1 MNTNQQTIQ
10 QTIQQTNQQTNPTI
24 NEKVL
29 NNIVTEMITAKFNNM
44 NPLVHN
50 ILNHVNFESSIAREV
65 PNVQSKLDILA
76 SQGQPSM
83 DNLIATSQTGVQPV
97 QQVQAVQ
104 AVQPVQ
110 QVQPVQPVQQV
121 QAVQQTSYITYAKI
135 GIITIAIICI
145 LCVVA
150 YMYIPEPYNYVV
162 MCVAFAAALA
172 SDYFIVKTYC
182 M

>member
-1 MNTNQQTIQ
+1 MNTN
-10 QTIQQTNQQTNPTI
+10 QQTNQQTNPTI

-83 DNLIATSQTGVQPV
+83 DNLIATSQTGVQQV
-97 QQVQAVQ
+97 QQVQDVQ

-110 QVQPVQPVQQV
+110 PV
-121 QAVQQTSYITYAKI
+121 QAVQQTNYITYAKI

-162 MCVAFAAALA
+162 MCVAFAAGLA

>member
-1 MNTNQQTIQ
+1 MNTN
-10 QTIQQTNQQTNPTI
+10 QQTNQQTNPTI

-104 AVQPVQ
+104 
-110 QVQPVQPVQQV
+110 QVQPVQAVQQV
-121 QAVQQTSYITYAKI
+121 QQTNYITYAKI

-162 MCVAFAAALA
+162 MCVAFAAGLA

>member
-1 MNTNQQTIQ
+1 MNTN
-10 QTIQQTNQQTNPTI
+10 QQTNQQTNPTI

-97 QQVQAVQ
+97 QQVQPVQ
-104 AVQPVQ
+104 SVQSVQSVQPVQ
-110 QVQPVQPVQQV
+110 SVQS
-121 QAVQQTSYITYAKI
+121 VQQTNYITYAKI

-145 LCVVA
+145 LCVIA

-162 MCVAFAAALA
+162 MCVAFAAGLA

>member
-1 MNTNQQTIQ
+1 MNTN
-10 QTIQQTNQQTNPTI
+10 QQTNQQTNPTI

-97 QQVQAVQ
+97 QQVQ
-104 AVQPVQ
+104 PVQ
-110 QVQPVQPVQQV
+110 SVQSVQS
-121 QAVQQTSYITYAKI
+121 VQQTNYITYAKI

-145 LCVVA
+145 LCVIA

-162 MCVAFAAALA
+162 MCVAFAAGLA